1 MAANLAAA
9 VSLMRAAVSLVA
21 TVMVGAEA
29 RRLLDGCWHV
39 FLDAGANI
47 GIHSRFLFE
56 PERFPKSQFRIVFDT
71 YFGADRDAHTTCA
84 VSFEPNPTHRAYH
97 QHQAKQYA
105 ARGWRYAPM
114 DTAVGP
120 RAGNLTFYANVRRE
134 AQFVGSKDK
143 VMGVGFGVADR
154 EGLGA
159 GIYQRR
165 TPQQR
170 IVRHVIDFAAFVM
183 EEVAGRKL
191 PATGSRLAPAVVVK
205 MDIEGVEFALVPR
218 LLETRALCAVNFL
231 SVEWHC
237 KAKFLP
243 LHLEAADGTSI
254 LVDDEARCSAR
265 RNALRGL
272 LMSQAAG
279 SSCAGH
285 FELSDID
292 DESYWN
298 ERLPAVRTRLCS
310 GEPASTSHI

>member
-56 PERFPKSQFRIVFDT
+56 PERFPKSQFRLVFDT
-71 YFGADRDAHTTCA
+71 YFGADRDAQTTCA

-154 EGLGA
+154 EGAGA

-218 LLETRALCAVNFL
+218 LLETRGSAL
-231 SVEWHC
+231 
-237 KAKFLP
+237 
-243 LHLEAADGTSI
+243 
-254 LVDDEARCSAR
+254 
-265 RNALRGL
+265 
-272 LMSQAAG
+272 
-279 SSCAGH
+279 
-285 FELSDID
+285 
-292 DESYWN
+292 
-298 ERLPAVRTRLCS
+298 
-310 GEPASTSHI
+310 STSYRSSGTPANANLWI